1 LGIHSEKIS
10 GIHEPIKLQ
19 IMNKWSGIKVAIG
32 CMLVHGSYAQ
42 ERPNILLITADDMNW
57 NSVGVYN
64 STVAGSTP
72 NIDRLASQGM
82 KFDYAYVPIALSTP
96 SRQVMLSGN
105 HSHQTMTR
113 CFTEIERVGP
123 TLPDILK
130 QNGYFIANINKQQD
144 FYDWDIAITENESG
158 RGRDIPFQKRA
169 VAGIIEEAKENPWF
183 IMMNFNDPHRS
194 FSGSK
199 AEKESITYTD
209 LKNTGRLSTPS
220 KVFTPEEIDVPGF
233 LPDLPDIRKEMSEYY
248 SSVRRADDGVGAVLE
263 ALKASGQEDNTI
275 VVFMSDNGISMPY
288 SKLNCYQTS
297 LRVPL
302 IVKYPG
308 KIKEGA
314 RNDRDIVSSVD
325 LAPTLLDLIG
335 LKIPG
340 YMAGKSFKPLL
351 EGKSQEGRNYTVG
364 YYYRNLRQDNMFP
377 EFAIHMRDW
386 VYIYNPWVDGK
397 KEVHNSDYTSSLTL
411 AAIWNAA
418 ETSQFIKK
426 RSDFHKYRIIE
437 ELYNVRQDPNSLINL
452 AYDNEFAENVKDMR
466 QLLVNWMEETKHPAL
481 ELMKDPYNK
490 ELIAKYMAWEK
501 ENAIKQEAEYVELNK
516 RKE

>member
-1 LGIHSEKIS
+1 
-10 GIHEPIKLQ
+10 
-19 IMNKWSGIKVAIG
+19 MNKWTGIKVAIG
-32 CMLVHGSYAQ
+32 CMLVHVSYAQ

-64 STVAGSTP
+64 STVACTTP
-72 NIDRLASQGM
+72 NIDKLACKGM
-82 KFDYAYVPIALSTP
+82 KFDYAYVPIALCTP

-144 FYDWDIAITENESG
+144 FYDWDKAITEDESG

-199 AEKESITYTD
+199 AEKESLTYTD
-209 LKNTGRLSTPS
+209 LKNKGRLSTPS

-308 KIKEGA
+308 KIEEGA

-351 EGKSQEGRNYTVG
+351 EDKSQEGRNYTVG

-437 ELYNVRQDPNSLINL
+437 ELYNVRQDPNSYINL
-452 AYDNEFAENVKDMR
+452 AYDNEFTENVKDMR
-466 QLLVNWMEETKHPAL
+466 QLLVNWMEKTKHPAL

-501 ENAIKQEAEYVELNK
+501 ENSIKQDAEYEELIREKNTA
-516 RKE
+516 R